1 MNSIERKD
9 YLDKL
14 VVRKENGLVKILTG
28 IRRCGKYFILDS
40 IFKNHLLECRV
51 KKKILIVKDD
61 IKLWRNEEG
70 IVIIG
75 IQKFILNPNS
85 LEL

>member
-1 MNSIERKD
+1 MRFIPVVIKDESFMNES
-9 YLDKL
+9 
-14 VVRKENGLVKILTG
+14 
-28 IRRCGKYFILDS
+28 
-40 IFKNHLLECRV
+40 FKNHLLECRV